1 MGRDRQMEKGIML
14 VRRGKKMG
22 AKEGIEMGKG
32 RVGRDMGRKGGRG
45 VDGRKGVLCKRT
57 IKS

>member
-22 AKEGIEMGKG
+22 GERRYRDGKKEE
-32 RVGRDMGRKGGRG
+32 
-45 VDGRKGVLCKRT
+45 
-57 IKS
+57 

>member
-22 AKEGIEMGKG
+22 GERRYRDGKRKSRKRYGKEGGE
-32 RVGRDMGRKGGRG
+32 GG
-45 VDGRKGVLCKRT
+45 GRKGVLCKRT